1 MIKSFIKT
9 KLLHFLIFIAY
20 RFNKTKIVGEE
31 NINNINSFILVTW
44 HGKCLGVMEHFRQR
58 NYHVLISQSR
68 DGDIIS
74 NISKKYGYSLFRG
87 SSNRGGK
94 EAMGKMYEFFSLN
107 PSGKL
112 IITPDG
118 PTGPEHKVKPG
129 AFLLAKKSLHPIVPV
144 IVDVKNSWKFKNWH
158 TFYFS
163 KPFSKM
169 RVVYG
174 KPLYFDKNESL
185 EAGIEKIEKALHKID
200 KIASKHE

>member
-1 MIKSFIKT
+1 MIKTFLKT
-9 KLLHFLIFIAY
+9 KIIHLIIVLSY
-20 RFNKTKIVGEE
+20 RFNRVEIVGE
-31 NINNINSFILVTW
+31 NNIKGIDSFILVTW

-74 NISKKYGYSLFRG
+74 NISKKFGYNLFRG

-94 EAMGKMYEFFSLN
+94 EAMKKMYQFFSLN

-112 IITPDG
+112 VITPDG

-129 AFLLAKKSLHPIVPV
+129 ALQLAQNSQRPVVPV
-144 IVDVKNSWKFKNWH
+144 IVDVKKSWKFKNWH
-158 TFYFS
+158 TFYLS

-169 RVVYG
+169 RVVFG
-174 KPLYFDKNESL
+174 EPLYFNKNES
-185 EAGIEKIEKALHKID
+185 IEIGTQKIEDALNKVD
-200 KIASKHE
+200 RVARDHE